1 MVVMHTKKLSSYQH
15 KIVPMSG
22 AIFIGDVVLLF
33 QVLPQLHP
41 DVSMV
46 GRISKSTL

>member
-15 KIVPMSG
+15 EIVPTSG
-22 AIFIGDVVLLF
+22 AIFIGDLVLPF
-33 QVLPQLHP
+33 QVLPELYP